1 MNASFVFLS
10 SGLGE
15 FETALLIES
24 CHRFEKKKKQLAGLT
39 RSLKVMEYE
48 NLKNLH
54 SRPGNVIEIRKKIVW
69 VMEFQIFPKIVLSWW
84 LKSEDI

>member
-48 NLKNLH
+48 NLKICI
-54 SRPGNVIEIRKKIVW
+54 PGLETSLKLEKKLSESW
-69 VMEFQIFPKIVLSWW
+69 NFRFSPKLF
-84 LKSEDI
+84 LADG